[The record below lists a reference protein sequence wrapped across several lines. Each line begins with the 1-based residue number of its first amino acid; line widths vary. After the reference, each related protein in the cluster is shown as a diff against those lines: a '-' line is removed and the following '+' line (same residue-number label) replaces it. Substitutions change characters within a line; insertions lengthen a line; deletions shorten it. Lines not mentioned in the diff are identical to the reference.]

1 MTQQKTSI
9 HGLWSSRLIFILAAV
24 GSAVGLGNI
33 WKFPY
38 ITGEYGG
45 GAFVLMYLV
54 CISLVGIPIMVAEIL
69 IGRRGRQSP
78 IHSVPAVARESGASR
93 GWTVIGWMGALAGFL
108 ILSFYSVIAGWAL
121 AYVGYLAT
129 GDFEQQSAEFVTN
142 QFSSLLASPWT
153 MAGWHSLFM
162 ILCILVVARGVHRGL
177 EQALRLMMP
186 LLFILLLVLVGYSLT
201 LDSFGQGFAFLFQF
215 NWNKLS
221 SDAILV
227 AMGHSFFT
235 LSLGLGAIMAYG
247 AYMPG
252 NVPIGRTVFWI
263 AGIDTTVAL
272 LAGLAI
278 FPVVFANSMAPDAG
292 PGLLFKTLPLAFGQM
307 PGGTFFGALFFVMV
321 ALAAWSSAISLLE
334 PMVAWLVEAD
344 HMSRPQATVLLGLLA
359 WLLGLGSVLSF
370 NHWSD
375 LTLFGKTFFDLL
387 DFLTANI
394 LLPLG
399 GLLIA
404 LFVGWFMR
412 EALVRDELLGNTA
425 PTFSYRLWRF
435 VLSYLSPL
443 LVLAIV
449 VDFLLKLF

>member
-1 MTQQKTSI
+1 MTHEKTSI
-9 HGLWSSRLIFILAAV
+9 HGLWSSRLVFIFAAV

-54 CISLVGIPIMVAEIL
+54 CISLVGIPIMVAEIM

-78 IHSVPAVARESGASR
+78 IHAMPAVARESGAAR
-93 GWTVIGWMGALAGFL
+93 GWTIIGWMGALAGFL
-108 ILSFYSVIAGWAL
+108 ILSFYSVIAGWAM
-121 AYVGYLAT
+121 AYIGYLAS
-129 GDFEQQSAEFVTN
+129 GDFTGQSAEFATS
-142 QFSSLLASPWT
+142 QFNSLLGSAWT
-153 MAGWHSLFM
+153 LTGWHSLFM

-177 EQALRLMMP
+177 EQSLRLMMP

-215 NWNKLS
+215 NWDKLS
-221 SDAILV
+221 SDAVLV

-247 AYMPG
+247 AYMPRD
-252 NVPIGRTVFWI
+252 VAIGRTVFWI

-278 FPVVFANSMAPDAG
+278 FPVVFANGMAPDAG

-307 PGGTFFGALFFVMV
+307 PGGTFFGVLFFVMV
-321 ALAAWSSAISLLE
+321 TLAAWSSAISLLE
-334 PMVAWLVEAD
+334 PMVAWLVESG
-344 HMSRPQATVLLGLLA
+344 HTSRPKATVMLGFLA

-375 LTLFGKTFFDLL
+375 VTFFGKTFFDSL

-412 EALVRDELLGNTA
+412 EALVRDELLGNAA
-425 PTFSYRLWRF
+425 PPMSYRLWRL
-435 VLSYLSPL
+435 VIAYLSPL
-443 LVLAIV
+443 LVLAIMA
-449 VDFLLKLF
+449 DFLFDIF